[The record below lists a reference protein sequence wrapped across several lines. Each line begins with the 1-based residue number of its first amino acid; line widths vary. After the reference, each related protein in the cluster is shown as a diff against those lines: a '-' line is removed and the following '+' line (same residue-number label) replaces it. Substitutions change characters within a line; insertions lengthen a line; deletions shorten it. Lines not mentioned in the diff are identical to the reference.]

1 MEGFEGGI
9 LCPPS
14 RRREKNGRWLSVTE
28 RGREIGEETGG
39 EKRRRCLI
47 GRDCLARRVDDG
59 GRRKFLTCPT
69 FQLFRPVLPTRIV
82 YAPRSTD
89 SSLLAPF
96 PLPSS
101 SNFETKNEKTH
112 RSEVRIDP
120 DLSLSTSIISKP
132 RIIVRS
138 KKTEAWR
145 LGCDPCRGRSWSSS
159 SSYFWKSL
167 DHRTRPSSWW
177 GGAPDDHGP
186 PAAPF
191 MGAPPFVT
199 LSNPQPRKL
208 KEKENIYIS
217 IPPVRIAPRFR
228 FPSIVHVDRVI
239 RIQEQPPS
247 PRRRGSWSLAAFY
260 SGGHKRRGVRSV
272 FRSPLTGLGVVTGE
286 RISLPLFSGHVKR
299 PTFDYR

>member
-1 MEGFEGGI
+1 M
-9 LCPPS
+9 
-14 RRREKNGRWLSVTE
+14 
-28 RGREIGEETGG
+28 
-39 EKRRRCLI
+39 
-47 GRDCLARRVDDG
+47 DDG

-145 LGCDPCRGRSWSSS
+145 LGRDPCRGRSWSSS

-228 FPSIVHVDRVI
+228 FPSIVHVDRGVI